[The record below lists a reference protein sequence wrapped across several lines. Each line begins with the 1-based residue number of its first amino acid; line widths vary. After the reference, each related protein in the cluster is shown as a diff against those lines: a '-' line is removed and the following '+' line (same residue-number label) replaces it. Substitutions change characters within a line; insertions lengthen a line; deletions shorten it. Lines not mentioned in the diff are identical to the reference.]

1 MKNTNFNQP
10 LHTGFGEA
18 SGKVI
23 LMGEHSVVYNEP
35 AIAMP
40 FAGVQVTAEILES
53 TDPLNVH
60 CDFYRGLYTSMP
72 EVLRSLKHTIY
83 YTLEKINDYG
93 VSEQFEKTFWIKALK
108 NNQLVQ
114 SEVPFTHSPH
124 ITIKIN
130 STIPAERGMGSSAA
144 VSVAVVRAL
153 FDYYQMPLTPET
165 LWEIVQSSETI
176 AHGNPSGVDT
186 ATTSGTCPI
195 IFTKTKPITPFDIQM
210 DATLIVA
217 DTGKT
222 GHTLQA
228 VNLVKSLV
236 NSKTKDS
243 ILAKKAIKHLGQ
255 LTLQAKDVLQT
266 QETSL
271 MGELMNQAH
280 RALQS
285 LHVSNKDLDHLV
297 ETARKAGALG
307 AKLTGG
313 GLGGC
318 MIALAQDADSAQKI
332 ETALKNQGAIRT
344 WQHKLGDN

>member
-1 MKNTNFNQP
+1 MKKISRKQAKR
-10 LHTGFGEA
+10 TGFGEA

-23 LMGEHSVVYNEP
+23 LMGEHSVVYQKP

-40 FAGVQVTAEILES
+40 FCAVKVTAKIIES
-53 TDPLNVH
+53 SDPLNVH
-60 CDFYRGLYTSMP
+60 CEFYRGLYTKMP
-72 EVLRSLKHTIY
+72 EVLESLKHTIY
-83 YTLEKINDYG
+83 YALKKINDEG
-93 VSEQFEKTFWIKALK
+93 ISDEFEKTFWIKALK

-124 ITIKIN
+124 LTIKID

-153 FDYYQMPLTPET
+153 FDYYQVPLSKET
-165 LWEIVQSSETI
+165 LWEIVQASETI

-195 IFTKTKPITPFDIQM
+195 IFKKFQPITPFEIKM
-210 DATLIVA
+210 KAILIVA
-217 DTGKT
+217 DTGQT

-228 VNLVKSLV
+228 VNMVKALVTSDTPEGKV
-236 NSKTKDS
+236 
-243 ILAKKAIKHLGQ
+243 A
-255 LTLQAKDVLQT
+255 LQAIETLGDLTVEARDALQT
-266 QETSL
+266 QDASR

-280 RALQS
+280 SNLQK
-285 LHVSNKDLDHLV
+285 LHISNQDLDRLV
-297 ETARKAGALG
+297 KAAQSSGALG

-318 MIALAQDADSAQKI
+318 MIALAQDTTSAQKI
-332 ETALKNQGAIRT
+332 AQALKNQGASHI
-344 WQHKLGDN
+344 WQQQLGE